1 MNQKF
6 STLNP
11 FFLHNLVAGFNNI
24 EKYGSSS
31 DSSVGIMKFPTEW
44 TVKKIHVPN
53 HQPAISHAKWKKL
66 PTFQQHCRL
75 VWATHPPLT
84 WAVKSAI
91 NSSVSFEICSRSRLR
106 FRQNPAAIRGMSG
119 TGTGQQ

>member
-31 DSSVGIMKFPTEW
+31 DSSVGMMKFPTEW
-44 TVKKIHVPN
+44 THNPNHPN
-53 HQPAISHAKWKKL
+53 HQPVIYSYEWYKML
-66 PTFQQHCRL
+66 Q
-75 VWATHPPLT
+75 
-84 WAVKSAI
+84 
-91 NSSVSFEICSRSRLR
+91 VSKACNWSYLR
-106 FRQNPAAIRGMSG
+106 
-119 TGTGQQ
+119 